1 MNHETHQTHERTT
14 EQNRRPSAGGS
25 RFRLL
30 GAAVAAFTVSA
41 SWAAPSFV
49 GEAPPPDSPLSLWFR
64 TPASSFLESCPVGN
78 GRLGGMLFGGVPT
91 ERVVLNEQTLWSGGV
106 QDADRENAH
115 QALPEIRR
123 LLFEGRNREAQE
135 LLSRN
140 FICQGPGSSQG
151 NAEEAPYGC
160 YQTLGDLLLDF
171 GEVNGEVH
179 DYRRD
184 LDLDSAIA
192 RVRYQ
197 VGGVTH
203 TRELFASKPDE
214 VLVLRVSADKPNALN
229 FTARL
234 SRRKR
239 VSYRFDG
246 ADGLVMSGQ
255 LHNGKPDAAGMRYIA
270 RLKAAAQG
278 GRISP
283 AAKAEDGLV
292 IKDATTVTFYLTAG
306 SDYAD
311 KGFEQTTATQLA
323 SSVKKPLTELRE
335 AHLKEFR
342 SFFRRC
348 TLDLPATVAAKLPTP
363 ERLKR
368 VEQQPD
374 PQLAAIYFQL
384 GRYLLINSSRPDS
397 PLPANLQG
405 LWAEEYH
412 TPWNGD
418 FHLNINVQM
427 NYWPAEVTGLG
438 DCHLPLLRFT
448 SRLVEPGRKTAR
460 AYYAADGWVAHVI
473 SNPWLFTSP
482 GEGANWGSTVTG
494 GGWLCQH
501 LWEHYAFNPDP
512 DYLHGVYPTL
522 KEAAQFFLAFLVE
535 EPKHQWLV
543 SAPSNSP
550 ENSFRTADGTVSN
563 TCLGPTMDQQIIRE
577 LFRNTAAAARRLGVD
592 ADFAQRLDA
601 ARARLAPHQIGR
613 HGQLQEWLED
623 YDEPEPNHRHVS
635 HLYGLHPGDQI
646 TASGT
651 SDLFQAARVTLERR
665 GDASTGWSMAWKA
678 NFWARLRDGDRA
690 HKLLSMLIG
699 RSAPN
704 LFCLHPPFQI
714 DGNFGGSAA
723 VAEMLLQSQG
733 GEIELLPALPKAWPN
748 GSVKGL
754 RARGGFE
761 VDLVWE
767 DGKLVNADLR
777 SRRGEPCAIRLGERR
792 VELPTESGRTY
803 RLDGR
808 LKAE

>member
-1 MNHETHQTHERTT
+1 MTT
-14 EQNRRPSAGGS
+14 LRIDFFYAI
-25 RFRLL
+25 L
-30 GAAVAAFTVSA
+30 AAFTLAAACA
-41 SWAAPSFV
+41 SPSFV
-49 GEAPPPDSPLSLWFR
+49 GEAPPPDAPLSIWFR
-64 TPASSFLESCPVGN
+64 QPATSFLESCPVGN
-78 GRLGGMLFGGVPT
+78 GRLGGMLFGGVAT
-91 ERVVLNEQTLWSGGV
+91 ERVVLNEATLWSGSV
-106 QDADRENAH
+106 QAADRADAH
-115 QALPEIRR
+115 EVLAEIRR
-123 LLFEGRNREAQE
+123 LLFAGKNREAQE
-135 LLSRN
+135 LLSRH

-160 YQTLGDLLLDF
+160 YQTLGDLWLDF
-171 GEVNGEVH
+171 GDLKGEVRN
-179 DYRRD
+179 YRRE

-192 RVRYQ
+192 RVRYERD
-197 VGGVTH
+197 GVTH
-203 TRELFASKPDE
+203 TRELFASKPDQT
-214 VLVLRVSADKPNALN
+214 LVLRLEANRAGALS

-234 SRRKR
+234 QRQKR
-239 VSYRFDG
+239 VAYRFDG
-246 ADGLVMSGQ
+246 ADGLVMCGQ
-255 LHNGKPDAAGMRYIA
+255 LHNGRPDGAGMRYVA
-270 RLKAAAQG
+270 RLKAVAEGGHIMPATRAEEGLTIQG
-278 GRISP
+278 
-283 AAKAEDGLV
+283 
-292 IKDATTVTFYLTAG
+292 ATAVTFYLTAG
-306 SDYAD
+306 TDYLD
-311 KGFEQTTATQLA
+311 RGFEETAARQLA
-323 SSVKKPLTELRE
+323 TAVRKPLAALRE
-335 AHLKEFR
+335 AHLREFR

-348 TLDLPATVAAKLPTP
+348 TLDLPATDAVKLPTP
-363 ERLKR
+363 DRVKR
-368 VEQQPD
+368 IEQQAD
-374 PQLAAIYFQL
+374 PQLAVLYFQL

-397 PLPANLQG
+397 PLPSNLQG
-405 LWAEEYH
+405 LWAEEYQ

-438 DCHLPLLRFT
+438 DCHLPLVRFT
-448 SRLVEPGRKTAR
+448 SRLVEPGRQTAR

-473 SNPWLFTSP
+473 TNPWLFTSP
-482 GEGANWGSTVTG
+482 GEGAGWGSTVTG

-501 LWEHYAFNPDP
+501 LWEHYAFNPDAE
-512 DYLHGVYPTL
+512 YLRSVYPTL
-522 KEAAQFFLAFLVE
+522 KDAARFFVAFLVE
-535 EPKHQWLV
+535 EPKHHWLV

-550 ENSFRTADGTVSN
+550 ENAFRLPDGTVAN

-577 LFRNTAAAARRLGVD
+577 LFRNTAAAARILGVD
-592 ADFAQRLDA
+592 ADLVERLDT

-623 YDEPEPNHRHVS
+623 YDEPEPHHRHVS

-651 SDLFQAARVTLERR
+651 PDLFRAARVTLERR

-733 GEIELLPALPKAWPN
+733 GELVLLPALPKAWPR

-761 VDLVWE
+761 VDLDWQ
-767 DGKLVNADLR
+767 DGKLLRADLR
-777 SRRGEPCAIRLGERR
+777 SRQAGRCALVSGETR
-792 VELPTESGRTY
+792 VEIATEAGKIY
-803 RLDGR
+803 HLNDRL
-808 LKAE
+808 EPE